1 MIKVNGKNIKDIRYN
16 GMSVSKVMRNG
27 QVLYSKPQDNL
38 ISTIILNQNLTDPA
52 TMISGDVNGPAIQW
66 IRNNSHNYL
75 VKKTGEGIVAVC
87 QLDDS
92 TRNKYYDGSPADL
105 TGAEG
110 DVMMKLPYFAYKAVE
125 AEPDIWHISFAQ
137 KPVDNTWK
145 VWEGNDMIGCYESFA
160 DAEKVYSRSGVDSTG
175 NISQQNYKIYARNR
189 GDGYTIVRWEH
200 QNIMAF
206 LFYALYGNTNSQ
218 DKIGRGVNSYT
229 KTTGVTDTL
238 GMKDTVAGGNGDSN
252 SINFFGLE
260 NWWGN
265 KYEWID
271 NVVVNPSSGNGVWRV
286 TDTVTGETRD
296 IAGMAPNNSWNWIK
310 TVVIGEYL
318 DIVVKEAGMSETTG
332 YCDGQYLSTSAS
344 HVVARSCNNS
354 YSDGGVAFVYVGHDS
369 TFTYLFYCSRLAFR
383 GVIREAESVESFKN
397 IKLQ

>member
-16 GMSVSKVMRNG
+16 GKSVSKVMRNG
-27 QVLYSKPQDNL
+27 QILYSKPQDNL

-75 VKKTGEGIVAVC
+75 VKKTGEGIVTVC

-137 KPVDNTWK
+137 KPVDDTWK

-175 NISQQNYKIYARNR
+175 DISQQNYKIYARNR
-189 GDGYTIVRWEH
+189 GDGYTIVRWEQH
-200 QNIMAF
+200 NIMAF

-218 DKIGRGVNSYT
+218 DKIGKGTSSYT
-229 KTTGVTDTL
+229 KPTGATDTL

-265 KYEWID
+265 KYEWLD
-271 NVVVNPSSGNGVWRV
+271 NVVVNPSSSNGVWRV

-296 IAGMAPNNSWNWIK
+296 IAGMAPNNSWNWPK
-310 TVVIGEYL
+310 TIVVGEHL
-318 DIVVKEAGMSETTG
+318 DIVIKEEGQNESTG
-332 YCDGQYLSTSAS
+332 YCDGQYLSTLSS
-344 HVVARSCNNS
+344 GIVSRSCS
-354 YSDGGVAFVYVGHDS
+354 YANLYGGISCVNASSGLTAINPIF
-369 TFTYLFYCSRLAFR
+369 CSRLSFQ
-383 GVIREAESVESFKN
+383 GIIGEAENVESFK
-397 IKLQ
+397 IIQLQ